1 MRVSREFSFLNLTA
15 AGPAFFASFSHA
27 ATLASTGPQD
37 FIHVHTRAHEAELC
51 SRIHGALK
59 ELERDPAEFIKTHLS
74 RERA

>member
-1 MRVSREFSFLNLTA
+1 MRELEL
-15 AGPAFFASFSHA
+15 FAQYLVRLRQEKLQGAHA